1 MPPLKKEPPKI
12 PYEDARMNVVL
23 WKKGRKKKPDPTL
36 FINSVWNLVHRRPC
50 NSASERYSQH
60 PFEDAAKDVK
70 DISPR
75 MLMKL
80 ASAAE
85 VVLSSQKIE
94 KLLQE
99 RKISLDVVSDLAGIK
114 NPEQREMVAGIVA
127 GMKLALDQRQV
138 VRYVK
143 RHPEA
148 SYEQFKER
156 VLASKDAKEK
166 IYMALLPFTEEE
178 YGRLKEESK
187 KQKTSWDALCMNI
200 IKNWLDERRK

>member
-1 MPPLKKEPPKI
+1 MSPLKEEPPKI
-12 PYEDARMNVVL
+12 PCEDARMNVVL

-36 FINSVWNLVHRRPC
+36 FINSVWNLVHRC
-50 NSASERYSQH
+50 HGDSQH

-70 DISPR
+70 DISSR

-85 VVLSSQKIE
+85 VVLSSEKIE

-114 NPEQREMVAGIVA
+114 NTERRDIVAETVA

-138 VRYVK
+138 VSYAK

-148 SYEQFKER
+148 FYEQYKQR
-156 VLASKDAKEK
+156 VLASKDVKEK

-178 YGRLKEESK
+178 YERLKEESK
-187 KQKTSWDALCMNI
+187 KQKMSWDALCMKV
-200 IKNWLDERRK
+200 IKDWLDEREK

>member
-1 MPPLKKEPPKI
+1 MSPLKKEPPKI
-12 PYEDARMNVVL
+12 SCDDARMNVVL

-36 FINSVWNLVHRRPC
+36 FINSVWNLVHRC
-50 NSASERYSQH
+50 QDNSQR
-60 PFEDAAKDVK
+60 PFEDAAKNVK

-85 VVLSSQKIE
+85 VVVSSQKIGQ
-94 KLLQE
+94 LLQE
-99 RKISLDVVSDLAGIK
+99 RKIGLDVASDLAGIK
-114 NPEQREMVAGIVA
+114 NAEQREMVAEIVA

-138 VRYVK
+138 VRYAK

-156 VLASKDAKEK
+156 VLASKDVREK
-166 IYMALLPFTEEE
+166 IYMALLPFTEKE
-178 YGRLKEESK
+178 YGKLKEESK
-187 KQKTSWDALCMNI
+187 KQKMSWDALTMKI
-200 IKNWLDERRK
+200 IKDWLDEREK